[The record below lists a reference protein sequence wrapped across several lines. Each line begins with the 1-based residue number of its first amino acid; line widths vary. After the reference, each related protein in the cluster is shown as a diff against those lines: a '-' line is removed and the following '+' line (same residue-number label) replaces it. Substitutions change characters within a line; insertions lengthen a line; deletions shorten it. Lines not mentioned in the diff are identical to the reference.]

1 VLCSV
6 HGQLK
11 SNNVYENSQKERA
24 SVMYIYVNGDIVRKE
39 DAVISPFDHG
49 YMYGLGLFE
58 TFRIYNGHPF
68 LLDDHL
74 ERLNA
79 GLRALLIA
87 KQFTRGEVTVILE
100 QLLEVNK
107 LTNAYVRWNV
117 SAGIGEL
124 GLNTEPY
131 ENPTVICYMKPM
143 EGAAASIEKE
153 AVILNTRRNTPE
165 GDHRLKSHHYLNCIL
180 GKREIGKDPRLEGIF
195 LTKDDYVAEGIVSNI
210 FWVKEETIY
219 TPSVQTGILN
229 GITRQFVITLAKK
242 IGFEV
247 VEGLFTKMDLLSSDE
262 VFITNSIQE
271 IVPIRQI
278 DGAQFPGKEGAI
290 SQIFMNKYA
299 EYRHVLW
306 SRNEL

>member
-124 GLNTEPY
+124 GLNTDPY
-131 ENPTVICYMKPM
+131 ENPTVICYMKPI

>member
-131 ENPTVICYMKPM
+131 ENPTVICYMKPI

>member
-1 VLCSV
+1 
-6 HGQLK
+6 
-11 SNNVYENSQKERA
+11 
-24 SVMYIYVNGDIVRKE
+24 MYIYVNGDIVKKE

-79 GLRALLIA
+79 GLRELLID
-87 KQFTRGEVTVILE
+87 KQFTRPEVMAVLE
-100 QLLEVNK
+100 QLLKVNK

-117 SAGIGEL
+117 SAGIDEL
-124 GLNTEPY
+124 GLNTQTY
-131 ENPTVICYMKPM
+131 ENPTVICYMKPI
-143 EGAAASIEKE
+143 EGAGATIEKE
-153 AVILNTRRNTPE
+153 AVILNIRRNTPE
-165 GDHRLKSHHYLNCIL
+165 GKYRLKSHHYLNCIL
-180 GKREIGKDPRLEGIF
+180 GKREIGNDPRIEGIF

-210 FWVKEETIY
+210 FWVKNETVY
-219 TPSVQTGILN
+219 TPSLYTGILN
-229 GITRQFVITLAKK
+229 GVTRQFVMTLAKK
-242 IGFEV
+242 AGFEV

-262 VFITNSIQE
+262 VFVTNSIQE

-278 DGAQFPGKEGAI
+278 HDVRFPGKEGAI

-299 EYRHVLW
+299 IYKNVLW
-306 SRNEL
+306 SRDEL

>member
-1 VLCSV
+1 
-6 HGQLK
+6 
-11 SNNVYENSQKERA
+11 
-24 SVMYIYVNGDIVRKE
+24 MYIYVNGDIVKKE

-79 GLRALLIA
+79 GLRELLID
-87 KQFTRGEVTVILE
+87 KQFTRPEVMAVLE
-100 QLLEVNK
+100 QLLKVNK

-117 SAGIGEL
+117 SAGIDEL
-124 GLNTEPY
+124 GLNTQTY
-131 ENPTVICYMKPM
+131 ENPTVICYMKPI
-143 EGAAASIEKE
+143 EGAAATIEKE
-153 AVILNTRRNTPE
+153 AVILNIRRNTPE
-165 GDHRLKSHHYLNCIL
+165 GKYRLKSHHYLNCIL
-180 GKREIGKDPRLEGIF
+180 GKREIGNDPRIEGIF

-210 FWVKEETIY
+210 FWVKNETVY
-219 TPSVQTGILN
+219 TPSLYTGILN
-229 GITRQFVITLAKK
+229 GVTRQFVMTLAKK
-242 IGFEV
+242 AGFEV

-262 VFITNSIQE
+262 VFVTNSIQE

-278 DGAQFPGKEGAI
+278 HDVRFPGKEGAI

-299 EYRHVLW
+299 IYKNVLW

>member
-87 KQFTRGEVTVILE
+87 KQFTRGEVKVILE

-131 ENPTVICYMKPM
+131 ENPTVICYMKPI

-180 GKREIGKDPRLEGIF
+180 GKMEIGKDPRLEGIF
-195 LTKDDYVAEGIVSNI
+195 LTKDNYVAEGIVSNI

-278 DGAQFPGKEGAI
+278 DGTQFPGKEGAI